1 MTLNAA
7 PSQSA
12 MTTACFSALSP
23 LPSPLFNTL
32 RTSLF
37 SALRWLLLALSL
49 TALQAQADDY
59 SAILQL
65 QRSGQLMQALSQT
78 ETLLAAKPRDPQ
90 LRFIK
95 GVLQRDL
102 GQLAPATDTFTQLIR
117 EYPELPEPYNN
128 LAVLYAQ
135 QNQFDKAR
143 EALEM
148 AIRNNPG
155 YAVAHENLGDVYAKL
170 ASLAY
175 SQAQKLDPANA
186 SVTPKLN
193 LLRQLLNTGKTE

>member
-12 MTTACFSALSP
+12 MTTACFSA
-23 LPSPLFNTL
+23 PSPQ
-32 RTSLF
+32 F
-37 SALRWLLLALSL
+37 SRFFSALKTPLANALRWLLLALSL
-49 TALQAQADDY
+49 TAWQAQADDY
-59 SAILQL
+59 SGILQL
-65 QRSGQLMQALSQT
+65 QRSGQLAQALSQT
-78 ETLLAAKPRDPQ
+78 ETQLLAKPRDPQ
-90 LRFIK
+90 LRFLK

-102 GQLAPATDTFTQLIR
+102 GQLVQATDTFTQLIR

-135 QNQFDKAR
+135 QNQFDKAK

-175 SQAQKLDPANA
+175 SQTLQLDPANA

-193 LLRQLLNTGKTE
+193 LLRQLLNPTGKN

>member
-12 MTTACFSALSP
+12 MTTACFSA
-23 LPSPLFNTL
+23 PSPQFSRFFSVLK
-32 RTSLF
+32 TSLA

-49 TALQAQADDY
+49 TAWHAQADDY
-59 SAILQL
+59 SSILQL
-65 QRSGQLMQALSQT
+65 QRSGQLAQALSQT
-78 ETLLAAKPRDPQ
+78 ETQLLTKPRDPQ
-90 LRFIK
+90 LRFLK

-102 GQLAPATDTFTQLIR
+102 GQLVQATDTFTQLIR

-135 QNQFDKAR
+135 QNQFDKAK

-175 SQAQKLDPANA
+175 SQTLQLDPTNA

-193 LLRQLLNTGKTE
+193 LLRQLLNPTGKN

>member
-1 MTLNAA
+1 MTLLAA
-7 PSQSA
+7 TTPSA
-12 MTTACFSALSP
+12 MPTVRFFAPCSAPHAQRNTAQK
-23 LPSPLFNTL
+23 
-32 RTSLF
+32 SLF
-37 SALRWLLLALSL
+37 QALRWLVLALSL
-49 TALQAQADDY
+49 TSLQAQANDY
-59 SAILQL
+59 SPILQL
-65 QRSGQLMQALSQT
+65 QRNGQLTQALSQT
-78 ETLLAAKPRDPQ
+78 DTQLAAKPRDPQ

-102 GQLAPATDTFTQLIR
+102 GQVTEAIATFTQLIADH
-117 EYPELPEPYNN
+117 PELPEPYNN

-135 QNQFDKAR
+135 QNQFDKAK

-175 SQAQKLDPANA
+175 SQAQQLDSTNV
-186 SVTPKLN
+186 SLTPKLN
-193 LLRQLLNTGKTE
+193 LLRQLLTPTGRN